1 MHDECEYDENAVRKI
16 QFPCATI
23 KRHKTQFQPIPL
35 RIVRGS
41 RKMLKGL
48 LKMTKMCWSPK
59 QFCKS
64 GI

>member
-1 MHDECEYDENAVRKI
+1 MHDECEYDENTVRKR

-48 LKMTKMCWSPK
+48 LKITKMC
-59 QFCKS
+59 
-64 GI
+64 